1 MKTRWSR
8 HAQNRPEGKYRGFG
22 ENPGFGDF
30 GDPRMSMMPGILM
43 MVDSEMTISHRK
55 SV

>member
-30 GDPRMSMMPGILM
+30 GDPGMRPSWDFQNGGF
-43 MVDSEMTISHRK
+43 
-55 SV
+55 